1 MSSRFIHVVALRLPG
16 RIIFH
21 GMNIPHFC
29 SSVHPSVNTW
39 VVCGPRLL
47 WVMLPWMRV
56 QTPKS
61 SSSYFLKPV
70 AKLFV
75 CLFVL
80 LSVFLFDMIARK
92 YVQSQNCLPW
102 GQGITLVHFSN
113 QTVLWDEAPGCGNGC
128 RSLARRSHC
137 TPFLKV
143 RADPASHLPSTIQQK
158 LCSLRLPKGHQKARV
173 GAWTWLTLLEAMRA
187 DARSLGLLLETCL
200 SSSLPGPNEGTTM
213 AKAATWGLF

>member
-75 CLFVL
+75 CLFVFVL
-80 LSVFLFDMIARK
+80 SLLVWHDSKKICAVPELFTMGTGNYVGPLFKSDRALGRGTWLRERLSVSGTAFPLHTIFKSEGWPSFSPSVHNSAK
-92 YVQSQNCLPW
+92 TVQSQ
-102 GQGITLVHFSN
+102 IT
-113 QTVLWDEAPGCGNGC
+113 
-128 RSLARRSHC
+128 
-137 TPFLKV
+137 
-143 RADPASHLPSTIQQK
+143 
-158 LCSLRLPKGHQKARV
+158 
-173 GAWTWLTLLEAMRA
+173 
-187 DARSLGLLLETCL
+187 
-200 SSSLPGPNEGTTM
+200 
-213 AKAATWGLF
+213 